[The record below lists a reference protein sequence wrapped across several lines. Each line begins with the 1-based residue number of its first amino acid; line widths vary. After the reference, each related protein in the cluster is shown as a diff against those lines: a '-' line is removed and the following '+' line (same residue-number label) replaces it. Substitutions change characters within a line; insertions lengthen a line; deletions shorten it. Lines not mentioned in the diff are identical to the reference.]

1 MTRRN
6 PVALTDA
13 EEVVALTRI
22 RVENLTEALAADPID
37 RDTYAELA
45 AFLEGPAWRACDA
58 LDELRTMSTAVVINR
73 VGAVLACTSHAVTRV
88 DSLAASPH
96 RNAS

>member
-22 RVENLTEALAADPID
+22 RVETLAEALAA
-37 RDTYAELA
+37 R
-45 AFLEGPAWRACDA
+45 
-58 LDELRTMSTAVVINR
+58 
-73 VGAVLACTSHAVTRV
+73 
-88 DSLAASPH
+88 PH

>member
-1 MTRRN
+1 MTRRS

-22 RVENLTEALAADPID
+22 RVENLTEALAAEPID
-37 RDTYAELA
+37 RGTYAELA
-45 AFLEGPAWRACDA
+45 AFLEGAAWRACDA
-58 LDELRTMSTAVVINR
+58 LDELRTMSSAAVINR
-73 VGAVLACTSHAVTRV
+73 VGDVLACTPHAVTQV
-88 DSLAASPH
+88 DTLAASPH

>member
-1 MTRRN
+1 MTRRS

-13 EEVVALTRI
+13 EELVALTRI
-22 RVENLTEALAADPID
+22 RVENLTEALAAEPID

-58 LDELRTMSTAVVINR
+58 LDELRTMSTATVINR
-73 VGAVLACTSHAVTRV
+73 IGEVLACTPHAVTQV
-88 DSLAASPH
+88 DTLAASPH
-96 RNAS
+96 RHAS

>member
-1 MTRRN
+1 MTRRS

-13 EEVVALTRI
+13 EELVALTRI
-22 RVENLTEALAADPID
+22 RVENLTEALAAEPID

-58 LDELRTMSTAVVINR
+58 LDELRTMSTAAAINR
-73 VGAVLACTSHAVTRV
+73 VGAVLACTPHAVTQV
-88 DSLAASPH
+88 DTLAASPH

>member
-13 EEVVALTRI
+13 EELVALTRI

-58 LDELRTMSTAVVINR
+58 LDELRTMSRATLINR
-73 VGAVLACTSHAVTRV
+73 VGEVLARTPHAVTPL
-88 DSLAASPH
+88 DTLAARPH

>member
-22 RVENLTEALAADPID
+22 RVENLTEALAAESID
-37 RDTYAELA
+37 RGTYAELA

-58 LDELRTMSTAVVINR
+58 WDELRTMSTAAVINR
-73 VGAVLACTSHAVTRV
+73 VGAVLVCTPHAVTPL
-88 DSLAASPH
+88 DTLAASPH
-96 RNAS
+96 RKAS

>member
-22 RVENLTEALAADPID
+22 LVETLAEALAAEPID
-37 RDTYAELA
+37 RDTYAELG
-45 AFLEGPAWRACDA
+45 AFLEGPAWRACDT
-58 LDELRTMSTAVVINR
+58 LDELRTMSTAAAINR
-73 VGAVLACTSHAVTRV
+73 VGAVLACTPHAVTEG
-88 DSLAASPH
+88 DTLAARPH

>member
-1 MTRRN
+1 MTRRS

-13 EEVVALTRI
+13 EELVALTRI
-22 RVENLTEALAADPID
+22 RVENLTEALTAEPID

-58 LDELRTMSTAVVINR
+58 LDELRTMSSAAVIHR
-73 VGAVLACTSHAVTRV
+73 VEEVLACTPHAVTQV
-88 DSLAASPH
+88 DTLAARPH

>member
-1 MTRRN
+1 MTRGN

-22 RVENLTEALAADPID
+22 RVENLTEALVTESID
-37 RDTYAELA
+37 RGTYAELA

-58 LDELRTMSTAVVINR
+58 LGR
-73 VGAVLACTSHAVTRV
+73 
-88 DSLAASPH
+88 AAHDVEGGGDQSG
-96 RNAS
+96 R